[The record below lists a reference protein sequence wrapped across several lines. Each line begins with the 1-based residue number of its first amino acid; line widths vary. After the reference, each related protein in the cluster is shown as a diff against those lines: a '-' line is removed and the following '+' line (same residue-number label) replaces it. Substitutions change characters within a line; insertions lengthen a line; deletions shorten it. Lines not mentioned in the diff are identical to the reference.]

1 MTKIKSFF
9 IKCKKRTWPILS
21 DLDSPALVNKGVI
34 IWSKQNLFLQE
45 KAGNLK
51 QARLAHFASLGSQ
64 SERRFHIIFP
74 ACRANIM

>member
-21 DLDSPALVNKGVI
+21 NLDSPALVNKGVI

-64 SERRFHIIFP
+64 SEHRFHIIFP